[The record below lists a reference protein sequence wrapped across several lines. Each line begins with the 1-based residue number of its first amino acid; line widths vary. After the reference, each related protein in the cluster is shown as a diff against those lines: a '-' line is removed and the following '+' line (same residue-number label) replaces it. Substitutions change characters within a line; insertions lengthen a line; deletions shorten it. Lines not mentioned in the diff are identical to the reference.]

1 MPHSWFMQMPSM
13 TICWQRRNTKH
24 TPPGTSAPDLK
35 AQDDGYP
42 RPLELMF
49 PLLNGTEYL
58 LALRAR
64 LLLHPLE
71 EQLALQPSLPPSHCR
86 CARITPLTEEVPH
99 AHQDSLD
106 EPFHENFKLK
116 TQTEPRIPLK
126 VLPSPPPQ
134 PPAPEDPAPTTT
146 TGDPQQQRPDSA
158 GGHVRA
164 DLRINIPSKAR
175 TFVLDVVVA
184 DPAAPTHRRQNN
196 SHKEADGA
204 SKASHEHKLLDYC
217 GHTDILQAP
226 ATMNFEFGFIKFAE
240 LPDEYRLKVS
250 ETEDKKSESEDK
262 NPGSE
267 DKKPGSEDKIVSIW
281 MENKKSKSQ
290 WAMELTEDVSKHGP
304 PGIPLPA
311 LVYYLQEAFSSL
323 DKSSTKSTTASSAS
337 ASTSTSTSSVAENPI
352 TLSAAIGDCPK
363 ALTLTLIVLS

>member
-1 MPHSWFMQMPSM
+1 MPSM

-106 EPFHENFKLK
+106 EPFH
-116 TQTEPRIPLK
+116 
-126 VLPSPPPQ
+126 
-134 PPAPEDPAPTTT
+134 
-146 TGDPQQQRPDSA
+146 G
-158 GGHVRA
+158 
-164 DLRINIPSKAR
+164 
-175 TFVLDVVVA
+175 LDFA

-217 GHTDILQAP
+217 GHTDILQAVPRQQHVQQRQYNTFNVEATGRLGKEAITFVEEVSWVIGNDPLYWEHNIFEPSPLQKLIREIVP
-226 ATMNFEFGFIKFAE
+226 AVAKYNFHALARNNF
-240 LPDEYRLKVS
+240 
-250 ETEDKKSESEDK
+250 
-262 NPGSE
+262 
-267 DKKPGSEDKIVSIW
+267 
-281 MENKKSKSQ
+281 
-290 WAMELTEDVSKHGP
+290 
-304 PGIPLPA
+304 PL
-311 LVYYLQEAFSSL
+311 LQ
-323 DKSSTKSTTASSAS
+323 
-337 ASTSTSTSSVAENPI
+337 
-352 TLSAAIGDCPK
+352 
-363 ALTLTLIVLS
+363 